1 MNPVTQLQCVLESNQ
16 FAVTAEIGPPKG
28 ADPTS
33 ISQKASVLYGYADA
47 YNITDNQTAVVR
59 LSSIAGAIHVK
70 KQKMEPI
77 VQMACRD
84 RNRIALQS
92 DILGASSLGVHN
104 MLFVTGDH
112 QSKGNHPM
120 AKGVFDIDSVHLIG
134 IARQLRDEGVFQS
147 QDEIRK
153 GKPSI
158 FIGAVENPF
167 ATPLDIRVDRLEKK
181 IEAGAQFIQTQSVF
195 NIDRFTRWMGE
206 ITDRG
211 LDKQVHI
218 LAGIT
223 PIKSQRMLNRMRFH
237 VPGVDIPD
245 DIAYH
250 LESAQDIQIAA
261 KEISIDLI
269 KRIKKIKGVHG
280 IHLSAIFWENI
291 IPEIITKSQIGPKYR

>member
-1 MNPVTQLQCVLESNQ
+1 MKPVSQLQQTFDSKH

-28 ADPTS
+28 ADPMS
-33 ISQKASVLYGYADA
+33 IVQKASMLHGYADA

-59 LSSIAGAIHVK
+59 LSSLAGAIHVK
-70 KQKMEPI
+70 NQQMELI
-77 VQMACRD
+77 VQMGCRD

-120 AKGVFDIDSVHLIG
+120 AKGVFDIDSVQLIA
-134 IARQLRDEGVFQS
+134 IARQLRDDGVFQS
-147 QDEIRK
+147 KDEIKR

-181 IEAGAQFIQTQSVF
+181 IKAGAQFIQTQSVF
-195 NIDRFTRWMGE
+195 NIDRFTEWMQE
-206 ITDRG
+206 ITERG

-223 PIKSQRMLNRMRFH
+223 PIKSHRMLNRMRFH

-245 DIAYH
+245 EIAQQ
-250 LESAQDIQIAA
+250 LESSQDIQA
-261 KEISIDLI
+261 KAIDISIDLI
-269 KRIKKIKGVHG
+269 QEIKQIKGVHG
-280 IHLSAIFWENI
+280 IHISAIFWEKI
-291 IPEIITKSQIGPKYR
+291 IPDLIKQTRIGPKYR